1 MKKVLSKDE
10 FCSYLDNVLKREKN
24 AETLSKALQIYAN
37 DREFTGFTENSDFDI
52 EFLESLLED
61 ENHWISWWFYE
72 AKQNPKKYRV
82 EFNGIKYVIESPS
95 DLYDFLFQENN
106 EEKNPYYEG
115 GILCIDTINRMIN
128 QGKNTIEKREKE
140 GKSTEKLN
148 SYVALLKMAK
158 SMMINDLA
166 MIGNL
171 YLVEN
176 EDK

>member
-24 AETLSKALQIYAN
+24 AETLSKALQIYVN
-37 DREFTGFTENSDFDI
+37 DREFTGFTENTEFYI

-115 GILCIDTINRMIN
+115 GMLCINTINKMIN

-148 SYVALLKMAK
+148 TYVALLKMAK

-176 EDK
+176 EEK